1 MSLTARRSQVIAIQ
15 DLKHSHDIRLPAWG
29 PYTKK
34 YAGISHIPDVGLGI
48 RFDLGV
54 FPGFYRR
61 QVSVPNAKWESGYH
75 PWEAAPDLSYYSY
88 RYELEWKDQVYC
100 DVSFAALGD
109 GARLVRCEYVNN
121 TDLDQNLVLH
131 YMAYLNFPPVRP
143 YSDEPIQPCRVSMS
157 EGGLW
162 LDAIDYYDL
171 GFAIARP
178 TDNLVYEGWRRAE
191 VRGHGFV
198 GGAAVGMG
206 FGADRGDWIALTARL
221 ERPVNDAVLLVR
233 YRAPHGPAAFTV
245 TGLAYTR
252 LDLPASVDLSVQAFP
267 LGDPPSG
274 EHALR
279 LTSLGVGPVEL
290 DGFAIVESTQA
301 DAVSFAPVVWQSVP
315 EIKTGPQPNTLI
327 LKYADVPTYYGLA
340 WTGEN
345 SEVRQ
350 ILSEEL
356 DRTLRYFVHEHVQKV
371 LRGQGSGHFTN
382 AFVRPIPVPP
392 HASRVLYGMVCT
404 GTREEVGERLAA
416 FAATPLTEHEA
427 VVTGA
432 RRPAA
437 TVSSTPAG
445 QPYLFSQERMA
456 ATLLTNVVYPVYT
469 RRRYIRHFTPGK
481 WWDCLYTWD
490 SGFIA
495 LGLLELDIE
504 RAIDCLNAYTTP
516 PGDPQAAFIHHGSP
530 APIQMYVFLEL
541 WNRTQDR
548 ALLEYFYPR
557 LRQMYL
563 FLAGRMGSSTTRR
576 MKSGLLKTWDYF
588 YNSAGWDDYPPQVH
602 VHRHG
607 LEPTVTPVINTSHA
621 MRSAR
626 ILQMAARALGLSDD
640 ITDYEADIT
649 AWVDALNRYSW
660 DEEAGYF
667 SYVTHDG
674 EGRPNGILRHES
686 GANYD
691 MGLDGASPLFA
702 GVCNAEQESALIAR
716 LRSEERMWT
725 RIGLSTVDQSA
736 PYFRVDGYW
745 NGAVWMPYQWIV
757 WKALLDLGHADVSYG
772 DLAHRIGATAL
783 DLWKSEVDATY
794 NCFEHFIVQSGRGAG
809 WHQFGG
815 LSAPVLSWFGAY
827 HRPGRLTCGFDTWVA
842 RQEFSEG
849 NRSLVAELHGRP
861 RSVIATMAPGPM
873 YHATWNSR
881 AVTSREL
888 YPGVVEITLPGEPAS
903 GRLSV
908 TDIGA

>member
-1 MSLTARRSQVIAIQ
+1 MYDTQPLSN
-15 DLKHSHDIRLPAWG
+15 SHDLRLPAWG

-34 YAGISHIPDVGLGI
+34 YIGISHIPDVKLGI

-61 QVSVPNAKWESGYH
+61 QVFVPNAKWESGYH
-75 PWEAAPDLSYYSY
+75 PWEAASDLSYYSY
-88 RYELEWKDQVYC
+88 RYELEWKDRVYC
-100 DVSFAALGD
+100 DVSFAAPGD
-109 GARLVRCEYVNN
+109 AERARLVRCEYVNN

-131 YMAYLNFPPVRP
+131 LVAYPNFPPVRP
-143 YSDEPIQPCRVSMS
+143 YSDEPILPCRVSLP
-157 EGGLW
+157 EGASW
-162 LDAIDYYDL
+162 LDAIDYDDL
-171 GFAIARP
+171 GFAVSRP

-191 VRGHGFV
+191 VRGHGYV

-221 ERPVNDAVLLVR
+221 AHPVRDAVLLVR
-233 YRAPHGPAAFTV
+233 YRAANSPAAFM
-245 TGLAYTR
+245 LAGPADSR
-252 LDLPASVDLSVQAFP
+252 LDLPATGDLSVTAMP
-267 LGDPPSG
+267 LGDLPAG
-274 EHALR
+274 KHALR
-279 LTSLGVGPVEL
+279 LTSLGSGPVEL
-290 DGFAIVESTQA
+290 DGIVIVEAALA
-301 DAVSFAPVVWQSVP
+301 DAARFEPVEWQPVP
-315 EIKTGPQPNTLI
+315 EIATGPQPNTLI
-327 LKYADVPTYYGLA
+327 LKYADVPTCYGLA

-371 LRGQGSGHFTN
+371 LRGQGAGHFTN

-392 HASRVLYGMVCT
+392 HASRVLYGMVCA
-404 GTREEVGERLAA
+404 GTREEVAERLAV
-416 FAATPLTEHEA
+416 FAATPAAEHEA
-427 VVTGA
+427 VVDT
-432 RRPAA
+432 RRRSAVRMP
-437 TVSSTPAG
+437 STPAG

-456 ATLLTNVVYPVYT
+456 ATVLTNVVYPVYT

-495 LGLLELDIE
+495 LGLLELDVE

-530 APIQMYVFLEL
+530 APIQMYAFLEL

-548 ALLEYFYPR
+548 SLLEYFYPR

-563 FLAGRMGSSTTRR
+563 FLAGRLGSSTTRR

-602 VHRHG
+602 VRRTG
-607 LEPTVTPVINTSHA
+607 LESTVTPVINTSHA
-621 MRSAR
+621 LRSAR
-626 ILQMAARALGLSDD
+626 ILQMAARALGLPDD
-640 ITDYEADIT
+640 ITDYETDIAAWT
-649 AWVDALNRYSW
+649 AALNRYSW
-660 DEEAGYF
+660 DAEAGYF

-674 EGRPNGILRHES
+674 DGRPNGVLRHES

-702 GVCNAEQESALIAR
+702 GVCNATQEAALLAR
-716 LRSEERMWT
+716 LSSDQHMWT

-745 NGAVWMPYQWIV
+745 NGAVWMPYQWIM
-757 WKALLDLGHADVSYG
+757 WKALLDLGHAD
-772 DLAHRIGATAL
+772 LAHRIGRTAL
-783 DLWKSEVDATY
+783 DLWKSEVNATY

-809 WHQFGG
+809 WHHFGG
-815 LSAPVLSWFGAY
+815 LSTPVLAWFGAY
-827 HRPGRLTCGFDTWVA
+827 HRPGRLTCGFDTWVE
-842 RQEFSEG
+842 RQEFGDG
-849 NRSLVAELHGRP
+849 NRALVAQLVRQRDANRPSTVVLAAMTPGGR
-861 RSVIATMAPGPM
+861 
-873 YHATWNSR
+873 YHATWNDQP
-881 AVTSREL
+881 VTTCEL
-888 YPGVVEITLPGEPAS
+888 VPGVLEITLPG
-903 GRLSV
+903 GDGCLRV
-908 TDIGA
+908 GQ

>member
-1 MSLTARRSQVIAIQ
+1 
-15 DLKHSHDIRLPAWG
+15 
-29 PYTKK
+29 
-34 YAGISHIPDVGLGI
+34 
-48 RFDLGV
+48 
-54 FPGFYRR
+54 
-61 QVSVPNAKWESGYH
+61 VPNAKWESGYH
-75 PWEAAPDLSYYSY
+75 PWEAAPGLGYYSY

-100 DVSFAALGD
+100 DVSFTALGD
-109 GARLVRCEYVNN
+109 DEHARLVRCEYVNN
-121 TDLDQNLVLH
+121 SDLDQNLVLH
-131 YMAYLNFPPVRP
+131 FVAYLNFPPVRP
-143 YSDEPIQPCRVSMS
+143 YSDEPIQPCQVSLP
-157 EGGLW
+157 EGALW
-162 LDAIDYYDL
+162 LDAIDYDDL
-171 GFAIARP
+171 GFAVSRP

-206 FGADRGDWIALTARL
+206 FGADRGDWMVLAARL
-221 ERPVNDAVLLVR
+221 ERPVPDAVLLVR
-233 YRAPHGPAAFTV
+233 YRAPHGPAAFTLE
-245 TGLAYTR
+245 GLTDGP
-252 LDLPASVDLSVQAFP
+252 LDLPASADLCVQAVP
-267 LGDPPSG
+267 LGDLPAG
-274 EHALR
+274 DHALR
-279 LTSLGVGPVEL
+279 ITSLGVGPVEL
-290 DGFAIVESTQA
+290 DGFAIVESA
-301 DAVSFAPVVWQSVP
+301 LVDAVRFVPVAWQPAP
-315 EIKTGPQPNTLI
+315 EIATGPQPNMLI

-392 HASRVLYGMVCT
+392 HASRVFYGMVCA
-404 GTREEVGERLAA
+404 GTLEEVGERLAA
-416 FAATPLTEHEA
+416 FAATPVTEHEA
-427 VVTGA
+427 VVTAA
-432 RRPAA
+432 RRSAA
-437 TVSSTPAG
+437 TASTTPAG
-445 QPYLFSQERMA
+445 QPFAFSQERMA

-530 APIQMYVFLEL
+530 APIQIYAFLEL

-563 FLAGRMGSSTTRR
+563 FLAGRLGSSTTRR

-621 MRSAR
+621 LRSAR

-640 ITDYEADIT
+640 ITDYEADIV
-649 AWVDALNRYSW
+649 AWTDALNRYSW
-660 DEEAGYF
+660 DAEAGYF

-686 GANYD
+686 GTNYD

-702 GVCNAEQESALIAR
+702 GICNAEQEAALIER
-716 LRSEERMWT
+716 LSSDQRMWT

-736 PYFRVDGYW
+736 PYFKVDGYW

-757 WKALLDLGHADVSYG
+757 WKALLDLGHAD
-772 DLAHRIGATAL
+772 LAFRIGATAL

-809 WHQFGG
+809 WHHFGG
-815 LSAPVLSWFGAY
+815 LSAPVLSWFGTY
-827 HRPGRLTCGFDTWVA
+827 HRPGRFTCGFDTWVA
-842 RQEFSEG
+842 RQEFGEG
-849 NRSLVAELHGRP
+849 NRSLAARLIRRAGSERP
-861 RSVIATMAPGPM
+861 STVLATMTPGES
-873 YHATWNSR
+873 YQVTWNGQP
-881 AVTSREL
+881 APAREVH
-888 YPGVVEITLPGEPAS
+888 PGALEITLPGGDGEL
-903 GRLSV
+903 RV
-908 TDIGA
+908 EK